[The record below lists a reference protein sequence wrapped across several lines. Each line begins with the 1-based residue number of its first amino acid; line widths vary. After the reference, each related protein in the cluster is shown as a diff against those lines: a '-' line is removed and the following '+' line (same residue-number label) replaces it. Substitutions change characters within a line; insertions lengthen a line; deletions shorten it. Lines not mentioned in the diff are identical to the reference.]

1 MSQLPSGET
10 DEFEFKSSR
19 IKNKDQLKDDICRAV
34 SAFANSGGGTFVAG
48 VDDSGTPDGGLS
60 IDIGNTKLC
69 DWVDKVVLNVVPT
82 PNYEIKFGVAS
93 DGRGRIDDD
102 RKVLVVL
109 VKESTI
115 GPHMAHDNKYYIRA
129 GTHTEPSRH
138 FLVEA
143 IWAKRHLLK
152 PRIAHVVRPRAY
164 P

>member
-1 MSQLPSGET
+1 
-10 DEFEFKSSR
+10 
-19 IKNKDQLKDDICRAV
+19 
-34 SAFANSGGGTFVAG
+34 
-48 VDDSGTPDGGLS
+48 
-60 IDIGNTKLC
+60 
-69 DWVDKVVLNVVPT
+69 VPT

-164 P
+164 PKTEPKSAASVEHDRSITCSSHGGEYELRLV